1 MKAARTF
8 LGLTVLLALVV
19 LPAIP
24 ASAGGGCHGGPVSD
38 VKGAAVH
45 NTVDLEGMCF
55 VQTIIRIRPGQSVTW
70 KNGDPMVHMVTG
82 AGVTWGSLENLSPG
96 KTVTYS
102 FTNPGI
108 YPYACMI
115 HAGMVGAVVVGNGG
129 TPSGTASGGAG
140 VLPVLSSPS
149 AAGATSIAGQNAAN
163 RTPASSAGPW
173 RVIALVTLGL
183 LAAAAAGLGI
193 QRFGLR
199 RSQARAGVS

>member
-1 MKAARTF
+1 MKAAPTF

-24 ASAGGGCHGGPVSD
+24 AHAGGGCHGGPVLD
-38 VKGAAVH
+38 VTGASAH

-55 VQTIIRIRPGQSVTW
+55 VQTIMRIRPGESVTW
-70 KNGDPMVHMVTG
+70 KNGDPMSHLVTG
-82 AGVTWGSLENLSPG
+82 VGLTWGSLENLAPG
-96 KTVTYS
+96 QTVTYS
-102 FTNPGI
+102 FANAGI

-129 TPSGTASGGAG
+129 VPRADASFGG

-149 AAGATSIAGQNAAN
+149 DAGATSVAGQNTAN
-163 RTPASSAGPW
+163 RAPTSSAGPW

-183 LAAAAAGLGI
+183 LATAAAGLGI
-193 QRFGLR
+193 QRFGIR